1 MRNEQRWHELVE
13 NSTGDTFFWNEASGE
28 TRWERDPS
36 WISKIDESG
45 EEYWVSQGGSPGRSP
60 GRRRSRFRSTG
71 EGATARGPPSF
82 DEFLRPDVVASG

>member
-1 MRNEQRWHELVE
+1 ME

-36 WISKIDESG
+36 WLQKIDESG
-45 EEYWVSQGGSPGRSP
+45 EEYWVSQGSPGRSP

>member
-36 WISKIDESG
+36 WLQKIDESG
-45 EEYWVSQGGSPGRSP
+45 EEYWVSQGSPGRSP